1 MIDLSGKAVGND
13 LYIYS
18 IKLVILCTY
27 TPQRPVLCN
36 YIPPSR
42 SGEGSGQAARPLSVS
57 VRLVESA
64 AQAISERRRAC
75 CW

>member
-13 LYIYS
+13 LNIYS

-36 YIPPSR
+36 LQRAHSTLR
-42 SGEGSGQAARPLSVS
+42 D
-57 VRLVESA
+57 ESA
-64 AQAISERRRAC
+64 ALSEKLRQAENTSNGAQRDD
-75 CW
+75 